1 MKIMKKTLLGVGA
14 VSALAIA
21 FAALKFDWHLDL
33 MRENPGLFLK
43 TVLNAFILY
52 GSSAFTGGVLL
63 VIATR
68 NSWVKRFFNEW
79 LLFVVFFVVG
89 LCLIMVCDMN
99 TSINIMDHKIYRE
112 IKMMKCRKAAERG
125 DANAQYRLGSC
136 YSNGYGVETNEVE
149 AVRWYRM
156 AAEQGHAGA
165 QGCLG
170 MCYANGDGVETNK
183 AEAVKWY
190 RKAAEQG
197 EGHAQFWLGMF
208 YYFGDGVNQ
217 NKEEATKWFDAIQE
231 QDPLMQYACGC
242 NFLEVKGI
250 APELTKE
257 AVKWFRKAA
266 EQGEAHAQFML
277 GMCYFNGVGITQDKT
292 EAVKWLQKAAK
303 QGHEKAKKALT
314 EINNPEKPACPSD
327 LLEPQSDRQDKTFPK
342 VVTLGQTNTIRDVRQ
357 DKTLR
362 AAALFAGAMRG
373 KTPRARAG
381 KGLLGIGALA
391 LSTWLHHKAD
401 ENRKEAERLRKEAER
416 LNEER
421 WNEIRRK
428 LNKMVERKMD

>member
-1 MKIMKKTLLGVGA
+1 
-14 VSALAIA
+14 
-21 FAALKFDWHLDL
+21 
-33 MRENPGLFLK
+33 
-43 TVLNAFILY
+43 
-52 GSSAFTGGVLL
+52 
-63 VIATR
+63 
-68 NSWVKRFFNEW
+68 
-79 LLFVVFFVVG
+79 
-89 LCLIMVCDMN
+89 MVCDMD
-99 TSINIMDHKIYRE
+99 INIMDHKIYRE
-112 IKMMKCRKAAERG
+112 IEMMKCCKAAERG
-125 DANAQYRLGSC
+125 DAIAQYRLGSC
-136 YSNGYGVETNEVE
+136 YSNGDGVETNKVE

-165 QGCLG
+165 QGSLG

-183 AEAVKWY
+183 AEAVKWC

-197 EGHAQFWLGMF
+197 EGHAQFMLGMF
-208 YYFGDGVNQ
+208 YYSGDGVNQ

-231 QDPLMQYACGC
+231 QDPLMQYAWGC

-292 EAVKWLQKAAK
+292 EAVKWLQKADK
-303 QGHEKAKKALT
+303 QGYEEAKKALT
-314 EINNPEKPACPSD
+314 KINNPENPACPSD
-327 LLEPQSDRQDKTFPK
+327 LFEPQSDRQDKTFPTAI
-342 VVTLGQTNTIRDVRQ
+342 TLGQTNIILDVSQ
-357 DKTLR
+357 YKTLR
-362 AAALFAGAMRG
+362 AAALYAGAMRG

-391 LSTWLHHKAD
+391 LGAWLQHEAD
-401 ENRKEAERLRKEAER
+401 ENRKEAERLRKESER

-428 LNKMVERKMD
+428 RK

>member
-1 MKIMKKTLLGVGA
+1 MKISGITSDMALEPCWHFKTNHQRKDNSMKIIKNTLLGIGA

-21 FAALKFDWHLDL
+21 YAASEFDWHLGF
-33 MRENPGLFLK
+33 MRENPMLFLK
-43 TVLNAFILY
+43 AVLKAFILY
-52 GSSAFTGGVLL
+52 GSSAFIGGVLL

-68 NSWVKRFFNEW
+68 NSWVKRVFNEW
-79 LLFVVFFVVG
+79 LLFTVFSVVG
-89 LCLIMVCDMN
+89 LCLVFVFDSYTGKDVFHVFKYEAEVTAM
-99 TSINIMDHKIYRE
+99 KYR
-112 IKMMKCRKAAERG
+112 MAADRG

-136 YSNGYGVETNEVE
+136 YSNGDGVETNKVE

-165 QGCLG
+165 QGSLG

-183 AEAVKWY
+183 AEAVKWC

-197 EGHAQFWLGMF
+197 EGHAQFMLGMF

-231 QDPLMQYACGC
+231 RDPLMQYAWGC
-242 NFLEVKGI
+242 NFLRLR

-314 EINNPEKPACPSD
+314 EVSKQKRA
-327 LLEPQSDRQDKTFPK
+327 EPK
-342 VVTLGQTNTIRDVRQ
+342 
-357 DKTLR
+357 
-362 AAALFAGAMRG
+362 
-373 KTPRARAG
+373 
-381 KGLLGIGALA
+381 
-391 LSTWLHHKAD
+391 
-401 ENRKEAERLRKEAER
+401 
-416 LNEER
+416 
-421 WNEIRRK
+421 
-428 LNKMVERKMD
+428 